1 MKPTQTISPPDWMT
15 APQTRAVMAALN
27 DEGVPRDEGVPHDER
42 APQTMF
48 VGGAVR
54 NALLGKPVADIDL
67 ATLYTP
73 PQVME
78 RLKSAGIRYIPT
90 GIDHGT
96 VTAFIDGRSFE
107 VTTLRRDVETDG
119 RRAVIAFTT
128 DWAED
133 AARRDFTMNTLLAD
147 AQGNIYDPLGQGL
160 ADLQAGRVIFVGA
173 PAQRIA
179 EDYLRILRF
188 FRFHAL
194 YGCGDPDAAALA
206 ACREAASQI
215 VKLSRER
222 VTQEM
227 MKILGVDDPTPTL
240 MLMFAQGIAKDF
252 EGAAFNQSLFSAFC
266 RLQNQYASR
275 DVPTRLAL
283 LANMDAGRAAA
294 LLMLSN
300 AQIKELRAF
309 IYADRDGVS
318 LDERKIRDMVYM
330 HGAAPVKQMLI
341 LRMAQEGESDLYRA
355 LFQIADTFNP
365 PKFPLTGQDA
375 MDLGIKPGAQ
385 LGQMLADAE
394 HWWRAQDFVPDR
406 QMCLRQLATFVAGS
420 RQ

>member
-1 MKPTQTISPPDWMT
+1 MKPTQTINPRDCPHDCPPDWMT

-27 DEGVPRDEGVPHDER
+27 DDEGD
-42 APQTMF
+42 PQTMF

-73 PQVME
+73 PQVIE
-78 RLKSAGIRYIPT
+78 RLKQAGIRYIPT
-90 GIDHGT
+90 GLDHGT

-119 RRAVIAFTT
+119 RHAVIAFTT

-147 AQGNIYDPLGQGL
+147 IRGNIYDPLGQGL
-160 ADLQAGRVIFVGA
+160 TDLQAGRVIFVGE
-173 PAQRIA
+173 PSQRIA

-194 YGCGDPDAAALA
+194 YGRGTPDAAALT
-206 ACREAASQI
+206 ACREAASHI
-215 VKLSRER
+215 IKLSRER

-240 MLMFAQGIAKDF
+240 MLMFAQGIAKEF
-252 EGAAFNQSLFSAFC
+252 EGAGFNQNIFSSFC
-266 RLQNQYASR
+266 RLQNQYAAR
-275 DVPTRLAL
+275 DVPARLAL
-283 LANMDAGRAAA
+283 LADMDASHAAS

-300 AQIKELRAF
+300 AEVKSLRAF
-309 IYADRDGVS
+309 IYADRDGVP
-318 LDERKIRDMVYM
+318 LGEAKIRGMVYM
-330 HGAAPVKQMLI
+330 HGAVPVKQMLI
-341 LRMAQEGESDLYRA
+341 LRMAHEGESDLYRA

-365 PKFPLTGQDA
+365 PKFPLTGQDV
-375 MDLGIKPGAQ
+375 MDLGIKQGAQ
-385 LGQMLADAE
+385 LGQLLSDAE
-394 HWWRAQDFVPDR
+394 QWWRAQDFVPDR
-406 QMCLRQLATFVAGS
+406 QQCLRKLAVLVAES

>member
-1 MKPTQTISPPDWMT
+1 MKPTQTINPHNWPHNWMT

-27 DEGVPRDEGVPHDER
+27 DDEGD
-42 APQTMF
+42 PQTMF

-73 PQVME
+73 PQVIE
-78 RLKSAGIRYIPT
+78 RLKQAGIRYIPT
-90 GIDHGT
+90 GLDHGT
-96 VTAFIDGRSFE
+96 VTALTDGRSFE

-119 RRAVIAFTT
+119 RHAVIAFTT

-147 AQGNIYDPLGQGL
+147 ARGNIYDPLGQGL
-160 ADLQAGRVIFVGA
+160 ADLQAGRVIFVGE
-173 PAQRIA
+173 PSQRIA

-194 YGCGDPDAAALA
+194 YGRGAPDAAALT
-206 ACREAASQI
+206 ACREAASHI

-240 MLMFAQGIAKDF
+240 MLMFAQGIAKEF
-252 EGAAFNQSLFSAFC
+252 EGAGFNQNTFSSFC
-266 RLQNQYASR
+266 RLQNQYAAR
-275 DVPTRLAL
+275 DVPARLAL
-283 LANMDAGRAAA
+283 LADMDASHAAS

-300 AQIKELRAF
+300 AEVKSLRAF
-309 IYADRDGVS
+309 IYADRDGVP
-318 LDERKIRDMVYM
+318 LGEAKIRDMVYM

-341 LRMAQEGESDLYRA
+341 LRMAHEGESDLYRA

-365 PKFPLTGQDA
+365 PKFPLTGQDV
-375 MDLGIKPGAQ
+375 MGLGIKPGAQ
-385 LGQMLADAE
+385 LGQLLSDAE
-394 HWWRAQDFVPDR
+394 QWWRARDFAPDR
-406 QMCLRQLATFVAGS
+406 QQCLQKLAALVAES

>member
-1 MKPTQTISPPDWMT
+1 MKPTQTINPPDWMT

-27 DEGVPRDEGVPHDER
+27 DEG

-54 NALLGKPVADIDL
+54 NALLDKPVSDIDL
-67 ATLYTP
+67 TTLYTP
-73 PQVME
+73 PEVIE
-78 RLKSAGIRYIPT
+78 RLKRAGIRYIPT

-96 VTAFIDGRSFE
+96 VTAFTDGRSFE

-147 AQGNIYDPLGQGL
+147 AEGNIYDPLGQGL
-160 ADLQAGRVIFVGA
+160 ADLQAGRVVFVGE
-173 PAQRIA
+173 PSQRIA

-194 YGCGDPDAAALA
+194 YGRGAPDDAALS
-206 ACREAASQI
+206 ACREAASHI
-215 VKLSRER
+215 AKLSRER

-240 MLMFAQGIAKDF
+240 MLMFDQGIAKDF
-252 EGAAFNQSLFSAFC
+252 EGAEFNQNTFSKFC
-266 RLQNQYASR
+266 TLQNQYAVR
-275 DVPTRLAL
+275 DIPARLAY
-283 LANMDAGRAAA
+283 LADMDAVKATA

-300 AQIKELRAF
+300 AEIKALRAF

-318 LDERKIRDMVYM
+318 LDKKKIRDMVYM
-330 HGAAPVKQMLI
+330 HGADPVKQMLI
-341 LRMAQEGESDLYRA
+341 LRMAHEGESDLYRA

-365 PKFPLTGQDA
+365 PKFPLTGQDV
-375 MDLGIKPGAQ
+375 MDLGIKQGAQ
-385 LGQMLADAE
+385 LGQLLSDAE

-406 QMCLRQLATFVAGS
+406 QMCLRQLAQSVAAL
-420 RQ
+420 QP